1 MKKIVILFM
10 FLFSFGF
17 SNTFTQV
24 VKNVSLPNANEAIK
38 DLKALEKSY
47 SKDDFKKFVYSWKK
61 VQALY
66 LAGTI
71 NSDYIDEP
79 RYIDTFHQGHEDIIP
94 QIKRAIKS
102 TDKPQIALFKN
113 SNKSIN
119 AVEFMLYKSDKK
131 LTKREKVLL
140 SYMLKAIES
149 HLKQIQS
156 VYADYAK
163 NNKETIDEKTGN
175 GAIINTLIDSTYKL
189 KEWRVGEPAGL
200 TMKYKNDPDNKR
212 GEYYLSQQSFA
223 AIKAILDAHE
233 QVIGDQKYKNFATM
247 AIYSGAKKQVIQVR
261 DAIKKAKA
269 ELAKL
274 KTDDFSNAQNLYK
287 ALVDFH
293 NSYYLSLIEQLSVT
307 AKILEAD
314 GD

>member
-10 FLFSFGF
+10 FLVSFGF

-24 VKNVSLPNANEAIK
+24 IKNVSLPNANQAVK
-38 DLKALEKSY
+38 DLKNLQKSY
-47 SKDDFKKFVYSWKK
+47 SKDDFKKFAYSWKK

-71 NSDYIDEP
+71 NSDYIDNP
-79 RYIDTFHQGHEDIIP
+79 RYIDIFHQGHEDIVT
-94 QIKRAIKS
+94 QLNRAIKS
-102 TDKPQIALFKN
+102 TDDAKITLFKN
-113 SNKSIN
+113 STKSIN
-119 AVEFMLYKSDKK
+119 AVEYILFKDDKK
-131 LTKREKVLL
+131 LTKREKDLL
-140 SYMLKAIES
+140 DVMFSAILS
-149 HLKQIQS
+149 HLKEVQE

-163 NNKETIDEKTGN
+163 NNKETIDEETGN
-175 GAIINTLIDSTYKL
+175 AAIINTLIDSTYKL

-200 TMKYKNDPDNKR
+200 TMKYKGKPDNKR
-212 GEYYLSQQSFA
+212 AEYYLSQQSFA
-223 AIKAILDAHE
+223 AIRAILETHDD
-233 QVIGDQKYKNFATM
+233 VIGDKKYKNFATM
-247 AIYSGAKKQVIQVR
+247 AVYSGAKPQVIEVR
-261 DAIKKAKA
+261 KALEKVKE

-274 KTDDFSNAQNLYK
+274 KTDDFSNAQDLYK
-287 ALVDFH
+287 AMVTFH